1 MTLFTPHGKPL
12 KNPYT
17 ILGLDRS
24 ANDDEINKSFK
35 KLMLKLHPDK
45 QPSGQTEEEAAEIAE
60 KFHNVMDAKSFLL
73 DVEHLSAKRAYDSK
87 LASLE
92 RAKHK
97 FVIPNFSN
105 VPTRRKK
112 NKEGIRIVQMT
123 DHRDISKKVRGGSVW
138 MIVVLRVRAVVMMMM
153 HQRTTLR
160 GFHEKN
166 ANTRQRITRGVRV
179 RQLIQ
184 STNAMVVCP
193 MPSKEGV

>member
-1 MTLFTPHGKPL
+1 M
-12 KNPYT
+12 
-17 ILGLDRS
+17 S
-24 ANDDEINKSFK
+24 
-35 KLMLKLHPDK
+35 
-45 QPSGQTEEEAAEIAE
+45 
-60 KFHNVMDAKSFLL
+60 
-73 DVEHLSAKRAYDSK
+73 
-87 LASLE
+87 
-92 RAKHK
+92 
-97 FVIPNFSN
+97 
-105 VPTRRKK
+105 PTRRKK

-138 MIVVLRVRAVVMMMM
+138 MIVLLRVRAVVMMMM

-166 ANTRQRITRGVRV
+166 ANKMQRITRGVSV